1 MRNIIFSE
9 KQKFNHK
16 WLWIILFFLAIIP
29 ISLLVF
35 GKDFKLVASGDYIG
49 VTVMLLPII
58 LIYLAELRVEVS
70 EDGLKYQFFP
80 FHIKVYEI
88 RFADID
94 SFKELIYSPLK
105 DYGGWGMKYSFSGTA
120 YNVSGNK
127 GVKIFLKNG
136 KKVLFGTQKPHK
148 FFEALNKA
156 TQQ

>member
-58 LIYLAELRVEVS
+58 IYLAELRVEVF

-136 KKVLFGTQKPHK
+136 KKVLFGTQKPYE

>member
-1 MRNIIFSE
+1 MVVDNP
-9 KQKFNHK
+9 
-16 WLWIILFFLAIIP
+16 FFLAIIP

-35 GKDFKLVASGDYIG
+35 GKDLKLVASGDYIG

-94 SFKELIYSPLK
+94 SFTELIYSPLK
-105 DYGGWGMKYSFSGTA
+105 DYGGWGIKNSFSGIA